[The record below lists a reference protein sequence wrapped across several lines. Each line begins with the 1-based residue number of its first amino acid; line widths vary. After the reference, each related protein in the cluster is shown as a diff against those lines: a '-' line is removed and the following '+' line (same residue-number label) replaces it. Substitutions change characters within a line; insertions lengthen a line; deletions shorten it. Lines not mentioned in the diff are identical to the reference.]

1 MSLINYDVKIT
12 DASLEVGVGLTPQSL
27 TVNLDKSDI
36 SFDVQP
42 ATGTIVEGAVA
53 GAIVGA
59 FVGAGVGALF
69 GGGAGVGTVYAVAA
83 VIKSGLEAAVGDAV
97 GGLFPYTYSLGKPL
111 GYSIDLG
118 DLGVTVG
125 VTLSSVSLGT
135 YDGMLLASGTV
146 QVS

>member
-1 MSLINYDVKIT
+1 MSLISYDVKIT
-12 DASLEVGVGLTPQSL
+12 DASLELGVGVTPDSL
-27 TVNLDKSDI
+27 TVTLDKDDI

-42 ATGTIVEGAVA
+42 STGTIVGGAVA
-53 GAIVGA
+53 GFIVGG
-59 FVGAGVGALF
+59 FLSAGVGALF

-83 VIKSGLEAAVGDAV
+83 LIKSGLESAVGDAV

-111 GYSIDLG
+111 GYSIELG

-125 VTLSSVSLGT
+125 VTLASVDLGT